1 MTVPITTMVLS
12 LLAVAARSVAA
23 FETMRESDIGGRLM
37 RDIKRRRRTILLKF
51 ESVRPVSGG
60 LVSWSVFSDCGRKEL
75 VRGSLPQGALRT
87 GKETVKLHQELKV
100 DIFALRG
107 LSVVTPNVVALEID
121 T

>member
-1 MTVPITTMVLS
+1 
-12 LLAVAARSVAA
+12 
-23 FETMRESDIGGRLM
+23 MRESDIGGRLI

-60 LVSWSVFSDCGRKEL
+60 LVSLVGFSNCGRKEL
-75 VRGSLPQGALRT
+75 VRGLCPRELLRT

-100 DIFALRG
+100 DIFALGG